1 MHTFV
6 VDSSSTTRLA
16 KKVFVVDSS
25 NTTRAVKKIWVIDSG
40 GTPRLVFQSA
50 SVLTMVAGSLGNDRG
65 FFHGSFGSITPTT
78 LLSGQTVQELIVTTS
93 GTITLNINGFSS
105 NPGSTFLTSLMV
117 TGPFGTNFTLL
128 GSAASFVFGGGAS
141 EWDWTTGAEPLV
153 SGSTYTV
160 TITTD

>member
-25 NTTRAVKKIWVIDSG
+25 STTRAVKKIWVIDSG

-50 SVLTMVAGSLGNDRG
+50 SVLTMVAGSSGNDRG
-65 FFHGSFGSITPTT
+65 FLHGAFGSISPTT
-78 LLSGQTVQELIVTTS
+78 LLTGQTVTELITTVS
-93 GTITLNINGFSS
+93 GTVTFAANFTS
-105 NPGSTFLTSLMV
+105 NPGSTFLTSIHV
-117 TGPFGTNFTLL
+117 AGPSSNFTVL
-128 GSAASFVFGGGAS
+128 GSAASFAFGAGTGTWSFPSGGVAQI
-141 EWDWTTGAEPLV
+141 
-153 SGSTYTV
+153 SGDTYTV